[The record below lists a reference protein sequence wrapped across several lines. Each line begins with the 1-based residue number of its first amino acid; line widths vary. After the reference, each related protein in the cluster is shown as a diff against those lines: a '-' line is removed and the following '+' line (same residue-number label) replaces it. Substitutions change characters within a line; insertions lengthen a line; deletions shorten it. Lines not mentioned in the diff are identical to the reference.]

1 MHLPTIDSHYLPLKK
16 KITVLRLFSEFVA
29 FRKLVFTCPFI
40 KCFSISYE
48 IKESTMSLEETAWR
62 RVRGWNGIQKQ
73 GSITHKWLH
82 KSRRRLIIQKKKGG
96 EL

>member
-1 MHLPTIDSHYLPLKK
+1 
-16 KITVLRLFSEFVA
+16 
-29 FRKLVFTCPFI
+29 
-40 KCFSISYE
+40 
-48 IKESTMSLEETAWR
+48 MSLEETAWR